1 MTAIPAVRPTGA
13 HRGRRA
19 ANRRPGLPED
29 AARWERPALAAV
41 LVVATVLYSWGIGH
55 AALHPFYGAAIRS
68 MSSGW
73 RAFFFGGLDAS
84 GAMSIDKLPGAFW
97 PDAISVWIFGPH
109 TWAAALPQVV
119 EGVLTVWLLHRIVR
133 AWAGPF
139 AALTA
144 ALVLTLTPVT
154 VVLTRATIP
163 DTALTLLLV
172 AAAGALQ
179 KAVRTERLLPLVTC
193 GVWVGLAFQTKML
206 QAWLVLPVFAAVYQL
221 AAPGTALR
229 RALRV
234 LLGGAVALTVSC
246 LWALIAWA
254 TPAGS
259 RPYLDGTT
267 DNNPFA
273 LVFGYNGL
281 SRFSSDSTAFGAVAG
296 TATSRT
302 TGNTGWDMLINNTVG
317 PQVAWFLPLAVLAA
331 VLGVVW
337 RTGRPRTDLLR
348 AGFLL
353 WGGWLAMHTLVFS
366 VSNGNHAYYTAVIA
380 PALAALAGGGLALF
394 RSEYEAAHEPEHEP
408 EQGGDHEPELGQERG
423 PEHGQERGPELG
435 QERGPEHGQEPE
447 PEREPVP
454 WSPYLWAQAAQP
466 WSPQVP
472 VAESEHGAAP
482 APAPVRGSR
491 RHLALPAAI
500 ALTTVWA
507 LVLDWPTRFVSW
519 LLPVAVM
526 LALCAVV
533 GLWSRGPRTSPRMVH
548 AALAAGIAATLVVP
562 AGWAFSSLDPLY
574 AGAAASP
581 MTGPVGNSYH
591 EHQHRA
597 PRRVGL
603 GRPSARDTALLDYL
617 SAHRDGEKYLLAT
630 QAAYTAEPL
639 LRAKTEPILVMGGFT
654 GDTPFPT
661 AQQFGSLV
669 AAHQVRYALLTT
681 QRPTSATTTWVKSHC
696 KRVPPTAY
704 GRRADGSF
712 SLYDCRPRK

>member
-19 ANRRPGLPED
+19 ANRRSGRPED
-29 AARWERPALAAV
+29 APRWERPALAAV

-68 MSSGW
+68 MAGSW
-73 RAFFFGGLDAS
+73 RSFFFGGLDAS
-84 GAMSIDKLPGAFW
+84 GSISIDKLPGAFW
-97 PDAISVWIFGPH
+97 PDAISVWLFGPH
-109 TWAAALPQVV
+109 TWAAALPQVI

-133 AWAGPF
+133 AWAGP
-139 AALTA
+139 LA
-144 ALVLTLTPVT
+144 ALVAALALTLTPVT
-154 VVLTRATIP
+154 VVLARATIP

-179 KAVRTERLLPLVTC
+179 KAVRTERVLPLIIC
-193 GVWVGLAFQTKML
+193 GIWVGLAFQTKML

-221 AAPGTALR
+221 VAPGTPLK

-234 LLGGAVALTVSC
+234 LLGGAVALAVSC
-246 LWALIAWA
+246 FWALIAWV
-254 TPAGS
+254 TPAAD

-317 PQVAWFLPLAVLAA
+317 PQIAWFLPLAVLAT
-331 VLGVVW
+331 VLGVLW
-337 RTGRPRTDLLR
+337 RTGQPRTDMLR
-348 AGFLL
+348 AGFLM

-394 RSEYEAAHEPEHEP
+394 RSEYESAYEPENGSAPEPENGSKHEPENGSKHEP
-408 EQGGDHEPELGQERG
+408 ENGSA
-423 PEHGQERGPELG
+423 
-435 QERGPEHGQEPE
+435 PE
-447 PEREPVP
+447 PEP
-454 WSPYLWAQAAQP
+454 WSPYLSADRSEP
-466 WSPQVP
+466 WSPYM
-472 VAESEHGAAP
+472 AAYGSEHGSAHESEHRPEDDSEHRSEEESG
-482 APAPVRGSR
+482 GR

-500 ALTTVWA
+500 ALTVAWA

-526 LALCAVV
+526 LALCGVV
-533 GLWSRGPRTSPRMVH
+533 GLWSRGPRTSPRMVQ

-562 AGWAFSSLDPLY
+562 AGWALSSLDPLY
-574 AGAAASP
+574 AGASASP
-581 MTGPVGNSYH
+581 MTGPVGNSYYQ
-591 EHQHRA
+591 HQHRA
-597 PRRVGL
+597 PRRTGL
-603 GRPSARDTALLDYL
+603 DQPSARDTALLDYL
-617 SAHRDGEKYLLAT
+617 TTHRNGEKYLLAT

-639 LRAKTEPILVMGGFT
+639 LRAKSEPILVMGGFT

-669 AAHQVRYALLTT
+669 AAHQVRYALLTS
-681 QRPTSATTTWVKSHC
+681 QRPTSATTTWVKAHC
-696 KRVPPTAY
+696 KRIRPTAY
-704 GRRADGSF
+704 GRRTDGSF
-712 SLYDCRPRK
+712 SLYDCKPQK